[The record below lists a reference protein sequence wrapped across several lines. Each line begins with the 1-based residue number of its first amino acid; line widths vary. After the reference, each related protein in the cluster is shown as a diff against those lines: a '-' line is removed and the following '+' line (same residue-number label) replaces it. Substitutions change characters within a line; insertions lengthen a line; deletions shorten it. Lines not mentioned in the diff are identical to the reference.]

1 MATQNSQ
8 LIENLNLIYNEKLA
22 QKTVLETTS
31 DDFLMYHTYIAALK
45 PSGYTSILSNGQ
57 VDVSSYKY
65 AYVSVDGG
73 GIVPSGSYTIT
84 TNGEYDVYNYA
95 TAVVEVDSSIPEGY
109 VLPNGNIDL
118 IQNGMVDVKEYAYA
132 TVAMPVPTGT
142 VNLTENGT
150 AIDVSQYASA
160 NVAVPIPSGYVLPS
174 GILEINENVIA
185 ADCSS
190 YQYVTV
196 EVEGG
201 GSGSSSDPWYD
212 FIQVYE
218 MIENEETSADY
229 VRSTI
234 CDNFE
239 YTEENG
245 EYTISWDDIEEMDT
259 GEVDQNDEPILEEK
273 KIHVVLTGDP
283 HETYADGQNIA
294 TALEDYEDLYY
305 NILPILENATLTPS
319 NDPSNDGYDYLLEG
333 DLYAWNLI
341 DDCGQVQQINESGFY
356 IGSGPVG
363 FNVNVPVGI
372 TPSGTKN
379 ITTNKTNTDIST
391 YQYVYTNISINS
403 TNFNEYLPSYFFIP
417 SDYTQ
422 NLINYSGD
430 AQVGSNWYHPKIYTF
445 LMTPSDNS
453 TSYFE
458 IIPYWVDSQGNETLI
473 TNYTNSNYNI
483 CGTTDNDNRFVK
495 FWFDSGSGSSYTYI
509 KFYTRDN
516 EYDGNSWSNTEYPV
530 EVGTNSYCLWPSPGN
545 YSQNRLIWGEIKNN
559 NVVNFYNS
567 DELKA
572 NTSFNSSNIES
583 WFIPNPS

>member
-109 VLPNGNIDL
+109 VLPSGNIDL

-142 VNLTENGT
+142 VNITENGT
-150 AIDVSQYASA
+150 AIDVSEYASA
-160 NVAVPIPSGYVLPS
+160 NVAVPVPSGYVLPS

-185 ADCSS
+185 AECSS

-229 VRSTI
+229 ARTTI
-234 CDNFE
+234 SENFE
-239 YTEENG
+239 YVEENG
-245 EYTISWDDIEEMDT
+245 EYTISWDDREEIDT
-259 GEVDQNDEPILEEK
+259 GEVDQNDEPIYEEK
-273 KIHVVLTGDP
+273 TIHVVLTGDP
-283 HETYADGQNIA
+283 HEIYAEGSNIA
-294 TALEDYEDLYY
+294 SALEEYEDLYSCIY
-305 NILPILENATLTPS
+305 PILENATLTES
-319 NDPSNDGYDYLLEG
+319 SDPSEDGYDYLLEG

-363 FNVNVPVGI
+363 FNVNEPYRESNYHVFNLNNQVIPVAG
-372 TPSGTKN
+372 
-379 ITTNKTNTDIST
+379 NTD
-391 YQYVYTNISINS
+391 SI
-403 TNFNEYLPSYFFIP
+403 
-417 SDYTQ
+417 DV
-422 NLINYSGD
+422 
-430 AQVGSNWYHPKIYTF
+430 A
-445 LMTPSDNS
+445 
-453 TSYFE
+453 E
-458 IIPYWVDSQGNETLI
+458 IQ
-473 TNYTNSNYNI
+473 NYNQII
-483 CGTTDNDNRFVK
+483 CHNG
-495 FWFDSGSGSSYTYI
+495 
-509 KFYTRDN
+509 
-516 EYDGNSWSNTEYPV
+516 V
-530 EVGTNSYCLWPSPGN
+530 EVNYVDPTTMEESTNSYYNFELCEQ
-545 YSQNRLIWGEIKNN
+545 SQNIPISGLLDGSIFNDTVSDIQYFQYTGQNNTYVNYINIYHNVYTEELDPDTGDPIHNWEHSNVSYWGTVHGQHFCELEPGDRIYVTSYEFVAGQHLYPIVYRNGAAIVNN
-559 NVVNFYNS
+559 LVDNAMWPY
-567 DELKA
+567 E
-572 NTSFNSSNIES
+572 EE
-583 WFIPNPS
+583 